1 MEGDELLPALRK
13 GDEMSDIAD
22 NIADLMVREL
32 NGFRL
37 EIELFPDDE
46 SIWRTLPGVT
56 NSAANL
62 AMHVAGNLQHY
73 AGAVLGGNGYVRH
86 RDVEFGR
93 RSGTKAEVIAE
104 IDAAIRA
111 VDQVIPGLAAERLR
125 AIYPETVIAGK
136 EIRTELFLLHLC
148 SHAAYHLAQAGY
160 LRRIMFGDTRASG
173 AMSLAALIG

>member
-1 MEGDELLPALRK
+1 
-13 GDEMSDIAD
+13 MSDIT
-22 NIADLMVREL
+22 DLMVREL

-37 EIELFPDDE
+37 EIALFPDDE

-62 AMHVAGNLQHY
+62 ALHVAGNLQHY
-73 AGAVLGGNGYVRH
+73 AGAVLGGSGYVRH

-93 RSGTKAEVIAE
+93 KSGTKAEVIAE
-104 IDAAIRA
+104 INAAIRA
-111 VDQVIPGLAAERLR
+111 VEQVTPGLAAERLR

-148 SHAAYHLAQAGY
+148 THAAYHLAQAGY
-160 LRRIMFGDTRASG
+160 LRRIMFGDNRASG
-173 AMSLAALIG
+173 AMSLAALVG

>member
-1 MEGDELLPALRK
+1 
-13 GDEMSDIAD
+13 MSEVIGDIAK
-22 NIADLMVREL
+22 LMVREL

-62 AMHVAGNLQHY
+62 ALHVAGNLQHY
-73 AGAVLGGNGYVRH
+73 VGAVLGGSGYVRH

-93 RSGTKAEVIAE
+93 TSGTKAEVVAE
-104 IDAAIRA
+104 IEAAIRA
-111 VDQVIPGLAAERLR
+111 VWQVIPGLSAESLG
-125 AIYPETVIAGK
+125 AIYPETMIPGK

-160 LRRIMFGDTRASG
+160 LRRIMLADRRASG
-173 AMSLAALIG
+173 AMSLAVLNS